1 MLAQIGVLIV
11 YVLLQMV
18 IAAQLATIYFRVF
31 FLDQLLRHGRVSIGL
46 WLMTAVQILVM
57 AFAMVL
63 IFERIMLFLF
73 PDAPES
79 SWFWLNVRMM
89 IVTSTF
95 IGNFF
100 MQMID
105 DRKRL
110 AAVLADKDLMERMRR
125 ANEEKENKSKK
136 L

>member
-1 MLAQIGVLIV
+1 MLAQIGLLIV
-11 YVLLQMV
+11 YVLLEMV
-18 IAAQLATIYFRVF
+18 VAAHLATIYFRVF
-31 FLDQLLRHGRVSIGL
+31 FLDQLLRCGRVSRGL
-46 WLMTAVQILVM
+46 WIMTLVQILVM

-73 PDAPES
+73 PAALEP
-79 SWFWLNVRMM
+79 SWFWLNARML

-100 MQMID
+100 MQMVD

-110 AAVLADKDLMERMRR
+110 AAMLKDKRLVERIIQD
-125 ANEEKENKSKK
+125 AKEKQESKRK
-136 L
+136 T